1 MGGGFRC
8 LCPKESIASFG
19 VSLMKTPMEH
29 YLDDL
34 CPVLHVTATSLGT
47 YFNLLV
53 WIVALESCG
62 TRE

>member
-8 LCPKESIASFG
+8 LSPKESIARFG

-34 CPVLHVTATSLGT
+34 CPVLHFTATNFQEPG
-47 YFNLLV
+47 YHV
-53 WIVALESCG
+53 I
-62 TRE
+62 

>member
-34 CPVLHVTATSLGT
+34 CPVLHFTATNFQEPG
-47 YFNLLV
+47 YHV
-53 WIVALESCG
+53 I
-62 TRE
+62 